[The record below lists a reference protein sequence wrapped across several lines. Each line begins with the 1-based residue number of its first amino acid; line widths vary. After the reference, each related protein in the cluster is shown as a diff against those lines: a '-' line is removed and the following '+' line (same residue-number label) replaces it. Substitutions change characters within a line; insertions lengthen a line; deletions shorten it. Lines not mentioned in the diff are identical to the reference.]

1 MERFF
6 LIASVLAA
14 LQPAAVLA
22 QPGQAGEL
30 VALVNAWRGAPATCQ
45 GRPRPAVPALAALPV
60 LSRVALR
67 QGTILLAALD
77 QAGYDPQV
85 ADAVQVE
92 GPGDAR
98 GAFEVLREAYC
109 ATLSSTRY
117 QHIGAR
123 RSGNEW
129 TIVLAAPAPNPLE
142 LLPALAQAQQE
153 VLAATNAARATARAC
168 GGHWMPPAPPLAW
181 NATLAA
187 AALAH
192 SRDMAQQGYFAHADP
207 QGKEVD
213 RRADEAGY
221 AWRHISENIARGQT
235 SAGEAVASWIGSP
248 THCRALMDPR
258 YSEMGAA
265 YSIRPG
271 KRPAAYWTQVFGT
284 PR

>member
-1 MERFF
+1 MERLF
-6 LIASVLAA
+6 LAASVLAA
-14 LQPAAVLA
+14 LQPVAAQA
-22 QPGQAGEL
+22 QPGPAGEL
-30 VALVNAWRGAPATCQ
+30 VALVNAWRAAPATCQ
-45 GRPRPAVPALAALPV
+45 GRPRPAVPALAPLPV

-67 QGTILLAALD
+67 QGSILLAALD
-77 QAGYDPQV
+77 AAGYDPQV
-85 ADAVQVE
+85 ADAVQVD

-98 GAFEVLREAYC
+98 GAFDVLREAYC

-117 QHIGAR
+117 LHIGAR

-129 TIVLAAPAPNPLE
+129 TVVLAAPVPNPLD

-168 GGHWMPPAPPLAW
+168 GGSWMPAAPPVIWNGALAD
-181 NATLAA
+181 
-187 AALAH
+187 AALHH

-213 RRADEAGY
+213 RRAEDAGY

-235 SAGEAVASWIGSP
+235 SAEEAVASWIGSP
-248 THCRALMDPR
+248 NHCRALMNPR

-271 KRPAAYWTQVFGT
+271 KRPAAYWTQVFGA